1 MTDDHAGITIS
12 EALAL
17 FRSRKLSPVELMQ
30 SLIDRA
36 AKVEPVVNALSE
48 QHNEQALQAARAAE
62 EAYGKRSCEPRALEG
77 IPYSV
82 KASVAVKDYK
92 LTSGSLI
99 YKDRIATES
108 EPTVDRVREAGGIF
122 HAQNASPEF
131 SWAWVTYSRLYG
143 TTRNPW
149 NSEITPGGSCGGSAA
164 AVASGTTL
172 LSIGADS
179 AGSIRMPSAMCGVVG
194 YKPPSGR
201 NPEGTIYCDDLYNDY
216 GPITRSVEDAAIV
229 QNVIS
234 GPHPADN
241 NTLETKITLAW
252 PPRDIRGLR
261 LAYSFDLGFMQVA
274 PDVRANTEAVLDRLR
289 ALGATVEEVEIDWAE
304 HAMNAADLYGDF
316 MAGDLYAEAMER
328 HADLVTDYTPH
339 FAAICAKATR
349 AGFIESFLETSRAWA
364 KFSPVLEKYDT
375 FLCPTVAT
383 TEVPATMK
391 PWDDMQINGK
401 SVDRWVFT
409 LLFSMF
415 RTCPVLAVPS
425 GLGNNGV
432 PTGVQVV
439 GRKFDD
445 VTAFRVAAAAET
457 KLSLFDH
464 EAR

>member
-1 MTDDHAGITIS
+1 MIDNLAGISIS

-30 SLIDRA
+30 ALIERA

-48 QHNEQALQAARAAE
+48 QHNEQALRAAREAE
-62 EAYGKRSCEPRALEG
+62 KAYAKGGGEPRALEG

-82 KASVAVKDYK
+82 KSSLAVKGYK
-92 LTSGSLI
+92 HTSGSLI
-99 YKDRIATES
+99 HKDRVATES
-108 EPTVDRVREAGGIF
+108 EPTLDRLREAGGIF
-122 HAQNASPEF
+122 HAQTTAPEF
-131 SWAWVTYSRLYG
+131 TWAWVTYSRLYG
-143 TTRNPW
+143 VTRNPW
-149 NSEITPGGSCGGSAA
+149 NSQITSGGSCGGSAA

-172 LSIGADS
+172 VSIGADS

-201 NPEGTIYCDDLYNDY
+201 NPEGTTYCDDLYNDY
-216 GPITRSVEDAAIV
+216 GPITRTVEDAAIV

-234 GPHPADN
+234 GPHPDDN
-241 NTLETKITLAW
+241 NTLETKLVLDW
-252 PPRDIRGLR
+252 PPRDMRGIRV
-261 LAYSFDLGFMQVA
+261 AFSHDLGFMEVA
-274 PDVRANTEAVLDRLR
+274 PDVRANTEVVLDRLR
-289 ALGATVEEVEIDWAE
+289 DMGAAVEEVSIDWAE

-316 MAGDLYAEAMER
+316 MAGDLFRDVMEN

-349 AGFIESFLETSRAWA
+349 ADFIESFLATSRAWS
-364 KFSPVLEKYDT
+364 KFSPIFDQHDT

-391 PWDDMQINGK
+391 PWEEMVINGK

-415 RTCPVLAVPS
+415 KTCPVLAVPS
-425 GLGNNGV
+425 GLGENGV

-445 VTAFRVAAAAET
+445 VTAFQVAAAAET
-457 KLSLFDH
+457 KLSVFEH